1 MEIIYT
7 ITCEGDGTH
16 ICFDSYRQYKDAEKA
31 VEIMKEQD
39 YKREGENK
47 WKYFISVSFLH

>member
-16 ICFDSYRQYKDAEKA
+16 FCFDSYRQYKDAEKA